1 MASSGN
7 FCTWNALT
15 GIKDD
20 GSSGITFAN
29 GNTSASMTHNGI
41 SCLGTHGI
49 KSGKWYYEINYHA
62 DGNYSDGRLHA
73 GWTSDLKGIKYA
85 FFQQAGGSPD
95 REGFGVHL
103 WWYRNNY
110 QGGKISYQSSTDY
123 TGNTGASNTNLKATQ
138 ANDIIMCAIDADNH
152 KMYWGINGNWG
163 STNTNGATATNSD
176 ITQVDGWSIESTWQG
191 STWIPAIW
199 FSGASSGTT
208 AIINAG
214 QDSTFSGT
222 KTSGSANASDSN
234 SVGNFYYTPPTNF
247 LALSSANLPISDDID
262 PAQTDDNIGEKQV
275 NAVTYTG
282 NGTSVNVTGF
292 GFAPDLVWVK
302 MRSPHAYNNMI
313 FDSSRGVHKHLSSD
327 RSSTEYNTTNSLTS
341 FDSDGFT
348 YGTELSGN
356 DSGDSIMSWGWRA
369 NGGTTA
375 TNNDGSVTSTVQ
387 ANQAAGFSIVT
398 FTGINSATTATVG
411 HGLGKAPTAIMHFC
425 RTSATYPFFRIKG
438 ATNAS
443 TVRSTNP
450 NGSPTDVSGS
460 GGALSDP
467 TSSVFSINN
476 YTGIGGGGK
485 DYVAYCWAPIE
496 GYSKFGN
503 FTGNGNA
510 DGPFIY
516 TGFRPKIVVLIAE
529 PYGREN
535 FIFDTTRDTVNP
547 IKTYLRWGR
556 TNTES
561 TNSAYEMD
569 FLSNGFKIRGTFG
582 GDINGSD
589 ENNLYMCWGDVPFK
603 YNNTF

>member
-7 FCTWNALT
+7 FNTYSPINVQGPGGPGSYTGSEGLT
-15 GIKDD
+15 GGD
-20 GSSGITFAN
+20 TTQVQ
-29 GNTSASMTHNGI
+29 TSWV
-41 SCLGTHGI
+41 GTHFAFP
-49 KSGKWYYEINYHA
+49 SGKWYFEVRKNAATGGWPRIGFYGMGGGGDSLSSITTETSNNLSSLRFNQGDDTMNKYVF
-62 DGNYSDGRLHA
+62 GSTSSSSVA
-73 GWTSDLKGIKYA
+73 GSISNGDILQVAVDI
-85 FFQQAGGSPD
+85 D
-95 REGFGVHL
+95 
-103 WWYRNNY
+103 N
-110 QGGKISYQSSTDY
+110 GKIWYGVNNTYLVSGDPAGDSNPIDDY
-123 TGNTGASNTNLKATQ
+123 TQATYNPLQ
-138 ANDIIMCAIDADNH
+138 VCVGTYNGPDLPDIN
-152 KMYWGINGNWG
+152 
-163 STNTNGATATNSD
+163 
-176 ITQVDGWSIESTWQG
+176 
-191 STWIPAIW
+191 
-199 FSGASSGTT
+199 F
-208 AIINAG
+208 G
-214 QDSTFSGT
+214 QDSTFRGQRT
-222 KTSGSANASDSN
+222 AGGNAD
-234 SVGNFYYTPPTNF
+234 GNGFGDFAYSPPTGF
-247 LALSSANLPISDDID
+247 LAMCTANLPISDDID

-282 NGTSVNVTGF
+282 NGSSVNVTGF
-292 GFAPDLVWVK
+292 GFAPDFVWVK
-302 MRSPHAYNNMI
+302 SRSPDNYNNMI

-327 RSSTEYNTTNSLTS
+327 RAATEFNTNTSLTS
-341 FDSDGFT
+341 FDSDGYT
-348 YGTELSGN
+348 YGSETSGN
-356 DSGDSIMSWGWRA
+356 DSGDSFIAWGWRA

-476 YTGIGGGGK
+476 YTGIGGGGF

-535 FIFDTTRDTVNP
+535 FIYDTIRDTGNP

-561 TNSAYEMD
+561 SNSAYVVD

-589 ENNLYMCWGDVPFK
+589 ENNFYMAWGDVPFK
-603 YNNTF
+603 YGNIF